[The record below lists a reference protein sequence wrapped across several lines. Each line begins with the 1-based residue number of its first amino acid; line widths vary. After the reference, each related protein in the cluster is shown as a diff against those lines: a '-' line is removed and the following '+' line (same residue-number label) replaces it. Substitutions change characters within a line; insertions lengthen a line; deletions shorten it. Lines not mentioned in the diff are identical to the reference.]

1 MALSQRLGLS
11 TGTEISSEDWDLQR
25 TGYAAALKDPANVPL
40 DGSVAIGVVQWSTDQ
55 RVEQPLTKIDSVAD
69 RDKVISAIEGM
80 SQYADG
86 TGSGAGV
93 AAGTAE
99 VVAHGRSGVRPVLC
113 MSTDGTTNEGP
124 SLTTTV
130 AAAKAAGVQQFSV
143 VGIEDGFSASAA
155 VLRAHYG
162 PHVFG
167 GGAVTI
173 ARDTSE
179 FATLIGGSC
188 FGTAVRLRALEVS
201 QGVQNW
207 HNATPVVAGHDTVVR
222 AFVETPDG
230 EPNARV
236 TGRLVGTRNGSP
248 LPGSPLA
255 AVNSGSAVLA
265 REDIA
270 SRREAL
276 TDSLNFLLPKSWA
289 DGNVTLEFQAGGNAV
304 DCKEPSGGGSAND
317 CLVSMNFDETTEVG
331 VSFFKIKVGSSEP
344 SGGDM
349 SEQIARVRS
358 ALPISEL
365 NTTVRTKSYAST
377 PSLDK
382 INADLLKIKE
392 VERSSCTGAC
402 VSSARDRYYGV
413 FEPARV
419 PVA

>member
-222 AFVETPDG
+222 AFVETRRRA
-230 EPNARV
+230 ERARHRAA
-236 TGRLVGTRNGSP
+236 GRHSQRV
-248 LPGSPLA
+248 A
-255 AVNSGSAVLA
+255 AARKSA
-265 REDIA
+265 RP
-270 SRREAL
+270 R
-276 TDSLNFLLPKSWA
+276 
-289 DGNVTLEFQAGGNAV
+289 
-304 DCKEPSGGGSAND
+304 
-317 CLVSMNFDETTEVG
+317 
-331 VSFFKIKVGSSEP
+331 
-344 SGGDM
+344 
-349 SEQIARVRS
+349 
-358 ALPISEL
+358 
-365 NTTVRTKSYAST
+365 ST
-377 PSLDK
+377 P
-382 INADLLKIKE
+382 
-392 VERSSCTGAC
+392 
-402 VSSARDRYYGV
+402 ARRCSPG
-413 FEPARV
+413 RTS
-419 PVA
+419 PVAARR

>member
-1 MALSQRLGLS
+1 M
-11 TGTEISSEDWDLQR
+11 
-25 TGYAAALKDPANVPL
+25 
-40 DGSVAIGVVQWSTDQ
+40 
-55 RVEQPLTKIDSVAD
+55 
-69 RDKVISAIEGM
+69 
-80 SQYADG
+80 
-86 TGSGAGV
+86 
-93 AAGTAE
+93 
-99 VVAHGRSGVRPVLC
+99 
-113 MSTDGTTNEGP
+113 
-124 SLTTTV
+124 
-130 AAAKAAGVQQFSV
+130 
-143 VGIEDGFSASAA
+143 
-155 VLRAHYG
+155 
-162 PHVFG
+162 
-167 GGAVTI
+167 
-173 ARDTSE
+173 
-179 FATLIGGSC
+179 
-188 FGTAVRLRALEVS
+188 
-201 QGVQNW
+201 
-207 HNATPVVAGHDTVVR
+207 
-222 AFVETPDG
+222 
-230 EPNARV
+230 
-236 TGRLVGTRNGSP
+236 
-248 LPGSPLA
+248 
-255 AVNSGSAVLA
+255 LA

-402 VSSARDRYYGV
+402 VSSARDRYYGS
-413 FEPARV
+413 AG
-419 PVA
+419 